1 MAADKRP
8 YKEGRDRQAG
18 NPIRRGKDGEKGKGN
33 VAGGTGCIH
42 FKKCGGCKYLH
53 MSYEQQLA
61 LKRKQVRELLEKHG
75 KVKPI
80 IGMESPYYYRHKVH
94 AVFGLDRQKKP
105 VSGVY
110 EENSHVVLP
119 VQSCLIEDK
128 KADAIVA
135 TVRSLLKSFKIKV
148 YDEDSGYGLLRYVLV
163 RKGCFTGQVMVVLVT
178 ADPVFP
184 SKRNF
189 VEALRKVHPE
199 ITTVVQNVN
208 TRTDSMILGDRYQV
222 LYGKGYIEDVLCGSR
237 FKISPSSFFQ
247 VNPIQAQK
255 LYEKAVALAQLTP
268 KDTVVDAYCGT
279 GTIGLLAAGK
289 AGKVIGVE
297 SNPDAVR
304 DAIFNAKQNGVKNIR
319 FCRAD
324 AGEFLQDCAQDGVS
338 VDVLFMDPP
347 RAGSSAAFLDAVAQ
361 LAPRRIVYVSCNPVT
376 LERDVCTLER
386 AGYRMGEVHPVDMF
400 PWTEGIEAVCLLS
413 KLHAD

>member
-1 MAADKRP
+1 MAADKKP
-8 YKEGRDRQAG
+8 YRQGTDRKMG
-18 NPIRRGKDGEKGKGN
+18 NPKEQGKGTVKDKGN
-33 VAGGTGCIH
+33 GAAGTGCVH

-80 IGMESPYYYRHKVH
+80 IGMENPYFYRHKVH
-94 AVFGLDRQKKP
+94 AVFGLDGQKKP

-110 EENSHVVLP
+110 EEKSHVVLP

-135 TVRSLLKSFKIKV
+135 TIRSMLKSFRIKV
-148 YDEDSGYGLLRYVLV
+148 YDEDSGYGLLRYVLI
-163 RKGCFTGQVMVVLVT
+163 RKGCFTGQIMVVLVT

-189 VEALRKVHPE
+189 VDALRKVHPE

-222 LYGKGYIEDVLCGSR
+222 LYGKGYIEDVLCGCR
-237 FKISPSSFFQ
+237 FKISPASFFQ

-255 LYEKAVALAQLTP
+255 LYEKAIALAQLTP

-279 GTIGLLAAGK
+279 GTIGLLAAK
-289 AGKVIGVE
+289 EAGKVIGVE
-297 SNPDAVR
+297 ENPDAVR
-304 DAIFNAKQNGVKNIR
+304 DAIFNAKQNGLKNIR

-324 AGEFLQDCAQDGVS
+324 AGEFLRDCAQDGAS

-347 RAGSSAAFLDAVAQ
+347 RAGSSVAFLDAAAQ
-361 LAPRRIVYVSCNPVT
+361 LGPRRIVYVSCNPAT
-376 LERDVCTLER
+376 LERDVCVLEK
-386 AGYRMGEVHPVDMF
+386 AGYRMGEVHPVDLF
-400 PWTEGIEAVCLLS
+400 PWTEGIEAVCCLS
-413 KLHAD
+413 RIK